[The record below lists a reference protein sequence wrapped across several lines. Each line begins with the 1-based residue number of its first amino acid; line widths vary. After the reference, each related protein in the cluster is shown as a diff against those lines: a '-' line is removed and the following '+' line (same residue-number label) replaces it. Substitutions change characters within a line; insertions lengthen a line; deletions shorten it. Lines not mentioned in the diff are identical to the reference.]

1 MTNNAG
7 YLKYE
12 GKVLEKYRPEF
23 RLDAYIPSPELIQ
36 AVEAARLLNR
46 PLLLRGEPGSGKTR
60 LAEAIAVELHGEAY
74 QDFYF
79 PWPIKSTTKAQDGLY
94 RFDHLERMQE
104 VYAAR
109 ERPGLPSAGDGLM
122 RYVKMGPIGKAYE
135 RMNRSPEAQPPV
147 ILIDEIDKAD
157 IDFPNDLLWE
167 LDKRE
172 FFITEV
178 KDQSGND
185 TRIGIEAMDKA
196 PIVIITSNDEKELPN
211 AFLRR
216 CLFHFIA
223 FPRDEQ
229 LKDIVIRHLEGL
241 VQREN
246 ENEGASLQRGYA
258 KVAPELDVVLGRF
271 GDMRKKLR
279 DNPNTSKMP
288 STSELLDWARILA
301 IYLGREGWS
310 MDEQMN
316 LAQDGEIRI
325 RPEQILLKNRDD
337 ERLVRN
343 T

>member
-1 MTNNAG
+1 MNNAK

-12 GKVLEKYRPEF
+12 GEVLNKYRPEF
-23 RLDAYIPSPELIQ
+23 RLDAYIPSPALIQ

-60 LAEAIAVELHGEAY
+60 LAEAIAVELHGAAY
-74 QDFYF
+74 RDFYF

-109 ERPGLPSAGDGLM
+109 ERPGHTVAGDGLM
-122 RYVKMGPIGKAYE
+122 RYVKLGPVGKAYE
-135 RMNRSPEAQPPV
+135 RMNRLPEAQPPV

-185 TRIGIEAMDKA
+185 TRIGIEGDDRA

-216 CLFHFIA
+216 CLFHFIE
-223 FPRDEQ
+223 FPGKEQ
-229 LKDIVIRHLEGL
+229 LKDIITEYLKGL
-241 VQREN
+241 VQREI
-246 ENEGASLQRGYA
+246 ENGGGGLQNGYE
-258 KVAPELDVVLGRF
+258 KVAPGLDAVLGRF
-271 GDMRKKLR
+271 GDMREKLR
-279 DNPNTSKMP
+279 DNPNASKIP

-301 IYLGREGWS
+301 IYLGQEGWS
-310 MDEQMN
+310 VDEQMN
-316 LAQDGEIRI
+316 LVQDRKIRI

-337 ERLVRN
+337 ERLIRN

>member
-1 MTNNAG
+1 MMNENN
-7 YLKYE
+7 YKKYE
-12 GKVLEKYRPEF
+12 GDMLSKYRPEF
-23 RLDAYIPSPELIQ
+23 GLDAYIPAPELIQ
-36 AVEAARLLNR
+36 AVEAARFLGR
-46 PLLLRGEPGSGKTR
+46 PLLLRGEPGCGKTR

-74 QDFYF
+74 RDFYF

-94 RFDHLERMQE
+94 RFDHLERMQD
-104 VYAAR
+104 VYAAK
-109 ERPGLPSAGDGLM
+109 EQAGGSTAEHGLM
-122 RYVKMGPIGKAYE
+122 HYVKLGPIGKAYE
-135 RMNRSPEAQPPV
+135 CMNQSPEAQPPV

-178 KDQSGND
+178 KEQSGKD
-185 TRIGIEAMDKA
+185 TRIGIEDKDRA

-216 CLFHFIA
+216 CLFHFIE
-223 FPRDEQ
+223 FPGDEQ
-229 LKDIVIRHLEGL
+229 LKNIVKKYLEGL
-241 VQREN
+241 TQRE
-246 ENEGASLQRGYA
+246 EEKGVSGIYLGHEKVVDSLEAVLEHFGGMRGT
-258 KVAPELDVVLGRF
+258 LS
-271 GDMRKKLR
+271 
-279 DNPNTSKMP
+279 DNPNASKIP

-301 IYLGREGWS
+301 IYLSREEWS
-310 MDEQMN
+310 VDEQMN
-316 LAQDGEIRI
+316 LVQDGRIRL